1 MTTLFYKA
9 LSQADKLPVIHQAN
23 QWWFSSKEE
32 EAQQQQV
39 EETTTAYNL
48 STPRYS
54 IAPPPYEK
62 VVSKEESRN
71 FLSSIWKRASFSSS
85 YNEEEETLLQLNDT
99 KVDKQMV
106 DHAITLIQVA
116 TEMKNSNQGQNQQMA
131 IDLYMMGLDKL
142 ITALPSMCIYF
153 IIQ

>member
-9 LSQADKLPVIHQAN
+9 LSQADKIPMIHQAS
-23 QWWFSSKEE
+23 QWLPFNNNTTKEE
-32 EAQQQQV
+32 QIEV
-39 EETTTAYNL
+39 EYNL
-48 STPRYS
+48 SSPRYS

-62 VVSKEESRN
+62 VVNEEKKN

-85 YNEEEETLLQLNDT
+85 CNEEEETLLQINE

-116 TEMKNSNQGQNQQMA
+116 TEMKNREGNTQNQQMA
-131 IDLYMMGLDKL
+131 VDLYMMGLDKL
-142 ITALPSMCIYF
+142 ITALPSKLYIHAR
-153 IIQ
+153 ITQN